1 MLVKSSED
9 WSLVSALINSIKH
22 EKQYITKES
31 VLESIKNEI
40 KLNIQYYK
48 VWAEDETNLINELK
62 QYNESGKCS
71 QSLTNILLM
80 ALSNAYMLTILLL
93 TSNDEQGYY
102 FLAKEQDCIFPLRCK
117 QYKMTVMINVGKD
130 QYHALLHVQ
139 GISFHNSSSLKSFLH
154 SKLLLRSLYQ

>member
-1 MLVKSSED
+1 M
-9 WSLVSALINSIKH
+9 
-22 EKQYITKES
+22 Q
-31 VLESIKNEI
+31 SIKNEI

-48 VWAEDETNLINELK
+48 IWAEDETNLINELK

-117 QYKMTVMINVGKD
+117 QYKMTVMINVDKD
-130 QYHALLHVQ
+130 QYHALLHVE
-139 GISFHNSSSLKSFLH
+139 GISFYNSSSLTVVLAFKVAVKKFISIRRLCVFKSF
-154 SKLLLRSLYQ
+154 